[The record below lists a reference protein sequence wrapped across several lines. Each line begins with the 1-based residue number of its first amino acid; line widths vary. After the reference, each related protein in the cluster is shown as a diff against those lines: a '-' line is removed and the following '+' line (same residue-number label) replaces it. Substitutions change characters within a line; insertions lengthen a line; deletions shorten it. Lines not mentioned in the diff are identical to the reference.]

1 MRPYDKRRKSIN
13 QRGLYRRLLKEG
25 FYKILKDNGID
36 METVDV
42 NEKLPD
48 FLIKVIKNEPAEY
61 NRFNNILY
69 KLHKSNVINILDS
82 IAYIEDDWLESAVL
96 LKCLDELNYF
106 SLRSELKKK
115 YKITPEQSGLESLFA

>member
-1 MRPYDKRRKSIN
+1 MIN
-13 QRGLYRRLLKEG
+13 EENLLINEDYTDGCSKEG

-115 YKITPEQSGLESLFA
+115 HKITPEQSGLESLFA

>member
-1 MRPYDKRRKSIN
+1 MYQKNVKLIC
-13 QRGLYRRLLKEG
+13 Q
-25 FYKILKDNGID
+25 KI
-36 METVDV
+36 
-42 NEKLPD
+42 
-48 FLIKVIKNEPAEY
+48 Y
-61 NRFNNILY
+61 NI
-69 KLHKSNVINILDS
+69 INILDS

>member
-1 MRPYDKRRKSIN
+1 MIDEEN
-13 QRGLYRRLLKEG
+13 LLIKEDYVDG
-25 FYKILKDNGID
+25 CSKDSFYKILKDNGID
-36 METVDV
+36 MDNVDP
-42 NEKLPD
+42 NDKLPE

-61 NRFNNILY
+61 NKFNNILY
-69 KLHKSNVINILDS
+69 KLHKNKIINILDS

-115 YKITPEQSGLESLFA
+115 FKVTPEQSGLESLFI

>member
-1 MRPYDKRRKSIN
+1 MIN
-13 QRGLYRRLLKEG
+13 EDNLLINEDYVDGCSKDG

-36 METVDV
+36 MD
-42 NEKLPD
+42 NIDPNDKLPE

-61 NRFNNILY
+61 NKFNNILY
-69 KLHKSNVINILDS
+69 KLHKNNIINIL
-82 IAYIEDDWLESAVL
+82 DWLESAVL